1 MQEMAEQSVRAM
13 EQTSTTPI
21 EINGDVWRT
30 QVEQMLIEQGQRL
43 TVPRVAIL
51 GWIAATTVPF
61 TAETLV
67 SELVDRQQI
76 GSRPT
81 VYRTVDWLRSAGWI
95 ARVQS
100 DESEHA
106 YARMLPGHYHH
117 AVCTDCGATLV
128 LPGCEALQPLA
139 AALADQGFEV
149 RGHILE
155 LFGVCRECR

>member
-1 MQEMAEQSVRAM
+1 MQVAIAM
-13 EQTSTTPI
+13 EKTSTAPI
-21 EINGDVWRT
+21 EINGELWRT
-30 QVEQMLIEQGQRL
+30 QVEQMLIAHGQRL
-43 TVPRVAIL
+43 TSPRVAIL
-51 GWIAATTVPF
+51 RWIASTTAPF

-67 SELVDRQQI
+67 AELVDGQHI

-81 VYRTVDWLRSAGWI
+81 VYRTVDWLRSEGWI
-95 ARVQS
+95 ARVQI
-100 DESEHA
+100 DGLEHS

-128 LPGCEALQPLA
+128 LAGCEALQSLTA
-139 AALADQGFEV
+139 SLEDQGFEV